1 MILQGL
7 SAETLARLVALARY
21 GDDYS
26 GLLSGPSA
34 EQRPQSHAEA
44 EAETP
49 PEFRLAAE

>member
-26 GLLSGPSA
+26 GVLWGPVP
-34 EQRPQSHAEA
+34 EPEPQA
-44 EAETP
+44 EAETEP
-49 PEFRLAAE
+49 SPAFSLAAE

>member
-26 GLLSGPSA
+26 GVLWGPTPEPEPA
-34 EQRPQSHAEA
+34 QT
-44 EAETP
+44 EAETDLSSA
-49 PEFRLAAE
+49 FRLAAE